1 MIPALVLTL
10 IAAALTALLPVFA
23 GAGASAR
30 TVARTRAGTAD
41 RRIAARRLTIV
52 DFKGQTD

>member
-10 IAAALTALLPVFA
+10 IAAALTALLPVVA
-23 GAGASAR
+23 GAGASVR
-30 TVARTRAGTAD
+30 TAD